1 VQDDAL
7 STLLRGIPHSLLL
20 ENAKKDLWLLVPNTP
35 LKRPTVF
42 TCPFSTE
49 LLAARSDPRWLATMD
64 TRFFVYPV
72 HVSHTFLHSA
82 TLASTFYL
90 LVLALLSRDYL
101 RCSRLLETCEIDVP
115 LGEEERFVFGMVEQ
129 SLHDQHPDAHAIR
142 LKLFVCVW
150 LSGSE
155 GGVGGAGGSGGV
167 GWKND
172 VQGDPWDLCEEYS
185 NYLRKLGHIS
195 APCRLSPE
203 EEEVVYQQ
211 VVFEEKQ
218 RRDPKTGAEG
228 APPKEQINRA
238 KVRKAISDYVAERKK
253 KQAQQQLASG
263 SGASVAAASTSAALD
278 GDDEAPPARAELSFA
293 LPRRDGLTSAWWDW
307 CSKVS
312 SYFASEWSPG
322 LTWSGMV
329 CFARPA
335 ARMRRGVDLIAS
347 TVAEALED
355 GTTGSTHKLG
365 FLFLMDLLL
374 GSSGGVFLD
383 PSDPAGCADCSFSLG
398 RLLAQWGY
406 LKHTGWGEKVPPRP
420 GADML
425 PYAVTAVFA
434 SGFIPTP
441 NNVPFRKMVTSIPA
455 FPPLPVVLPPG
466 PVAEQAMAAG
476 FLLHK
481 KGTPVNQL
489 FVLLAQWSAGFVR
502 MAREWGVLVSRPVVV
517 AETTKQGYADL
528 EEWPS
533 GQPSNTAC
541 KERVIEPFVFRDDDN
556 GREGD
561 KCVLDVEELACLAS
575 RNLDAVDVE
584 EFLVEVSA
592 AGAATNSSEAKLPF
606 DVSSHPTAQTS
617 VARAMLTRME
627 ADVAEY
633 ASQRRSARNYQLK
646 GVTTAELERIARDKS
661 TAGIAD
667 SQARISLLHE
677 KLSALR
683 EGDWVQVC
691 LLRQVLLR
699 LANFV
704 PGLSPASPSA
714 SSNATTASVPALRFA
729 LSRYAGQRFTV
740 SLDYL
745 TALLLS
751 TRAEVDLASLNP
763 FLSPRETRVILRL
776 LAALLLRTSRVG
788 LVDRVLFELEE
799 MRSAMRTL
807 EKKVEL
813 AARARQAPPSGLVM
827 ARSLSGGTQ
836 MLAASSEKDA
846 GDEEGVAQR
855 NPDNEAEAELQELVQ
870 QMSIQSSTLAES
882 LLTARHYMTS
892 GGDGG
897 TDRSDAA
904 SSSSDPLGGAKE
916 KETVSCQWRF
926 DPRFLVFEYLFT
938 ILLRSGQVGLLR
950 SFSSAGYERRNFVA
964 QMLMGGGKSTVV
976 GPLLAMMLADGQT
989 LVTMVVPSAL
999 LPMSRA
1005 LLRARF
1011 SSLVPK
1017 RIHTLSFD
1025 RQTKDDPALV
1035 AKLLY
1040 KLYAARERAG
1050 VVIATAVSVKSLLLK
1065 YLELLVALQAATS
1078 SGTNHLTPGEQEELR
1093 NKNVVAEGL
1102 AQVMAM
1108 WREGVLIL
1116 DEIDLLLHPLKSELN
1131 FPCGPRQALSPA
1143 PNRWELPMHLLD
1155 AFFHAETGHLS
1166 VSAFHELLEAQEILD
1181 QLRET
1186 LERGVALHALQRRP
1200 HIILL
1205 HEAFYH
1211 TSLKPLLG
1219 RWALLWLKAR
1229 GMASIP
1235 EEVLLEYIVLGWS
1248 RREVSEVVQALLGA
1262 AQMVLLN
1269 LAHQWLN
1276 SFLPHVLAKINRVG
1290 YGLLRDEEIAQQDMV
1305 ASSSGGAGVGG
1316 GATSTRRLVAVP
1328 FLAKDV
1334 PSRSSEF
1341 AHAEVIIGLTT
1352 LAYRIEGLRRSD
1364 LRHVIS
1370 TMKQAASMEQGPEHQ
1385 RPSAKRFDMFV
1396 RQARALHARR
1406 RAQREKEQQE
1416 QAAIDASADASPSS
1430 SSSSSA
1436 SAAAAVRRRRLRDR
1450 YAAEASLDARLSK
1463 LRILPLSQFSLA
1475 DPLQLEGL
1483 FHLVRRLPSLLDYY
1497 LGMHLFPSCMHHQL
1511 FNLSAS
1517 GQDLGNGMLFRCSL
1531 GFSGTPS
1538 DLLPLELGKCHYERG
1553 SDGLVLSV
1561 LSDPRVVSY
1570 SIKSGGWS
1578 VRSLL
1583 RDIAQSRSPVFH
1595 SLIDTGALITGME
1608 NKEVALF
1615 LLEAGLHSMDGV
1627 VYLDEHDQQMIL
1639 LRTSGGIPIPASQC
1653 GVAPSRRFSF
1663 FDQIHTTGIDIR
1675 HSPSSVAVL
1684 TLGKDMTFR
1693 DYAQGAFRMR
1703 QIGQGQKLHLYV
1715 IPEVLKLV
1723 ERECNRVGGSG
1734 ATKGADSS
1742 SEQQLQQPPHDADDD
1757 GVLDVS
1763 TSSAVS
1769 VPEPLR
1775 AKFLVHVSAW
1785 LTVNSMR
1792 MEQLQFY
1799 QLCLQNLHSVWRKR
1813 AFDALL
1819 RDSLVPSPSSGG
1831 LASRRHLR
1839 FDLSAP
1845 VLHED
1850 ILWLSECLSLFKVG
1864 VSTSVPDH
1872 LPRSKPF
1879 FAALKTMLSQ
1889 HTPFLAEDSQCLA
1902 VAAVLTAAL
1911 ESDATSGDKGMSRNA
1926 LEQEMVVEQERE
1938 QEQEKHTEV
1947 LRDPRAA
1954 RNEETHQP
1962 WSISKLRSAD
1972 ALAPVPAGGGAPDDG
1987 RLVPSHL
1994 ARSTVHS
2001 HPFYSLASLALD
2013 GRPLPLVFPRWV
2025 LMSHSYF
2032 RQSWALRGGGSMAH
2046 VSHRRL
2052 KNVYVMLEWCP
2063 GMQASVG
2070 AGASA
2075 SSVAAASSSPA
2086 PPASFLAPSSSTP
2099 LQADRWQRAFDLLD
2113 MDGDGLLRGAEIEVL
2128 LRRVLQGL
2136 IDPEEAEAEDE
2147 DDDADG
2153 SADARGKGSPH
2164 ASFFAGVPS
2173 LDRQGLQRLVQA
2185 LTKRPAVEK
2194 LAGFVQLQ
2202 DQERKEDED
2211 DEKDGGGAEQ
2221 GSSGSG
2227 PAARRYTFPSARE
2240 LLSAGGRVEDSGRY
2254 FVVLPLSEAQ
2264 WLRRAV
2270 HTSHPLFRTPSG
2282 LQIALWTLEGHL
2294 LEATPHYRPA
2304 TLPADAAAGAPSS
2317 SQLLSCYQRS
2327 VSLQLGRFLNGELFF
2342 SEAETVALLR
2352 GLGAVHPAHRRT
2364 LLDQVLL
2371 ARHRDHRTVEHTPVA
2386 QALQLDDEAHW
2397 FLLRCL
2403 RVRLRAACEGRGLSL
2418 LQAFHLFDLDGDG
2431 RLDAD
2436 ELWTACDAL
2445 GLAAAVRPGDV
2456 VDLLGEA
2463 TGHEQEEGP
2472 SPARASAAAGSGNS
2486 SKASKAQGQSARNAI
2501 DFTQWA
2507 ALLRTREEAALEAE
2521 GALPFV
2527 GRGDARSDVAA
2538 PASASSIAPAALP
2551 KLTLLRMPAPE
2562 RPLPPPAFVPPVAAT
2577 TQAPSVAAAVPPPS
2591 SIATP
2596 RPAPASTPA
2605 ATPAATTWACAV
2617 CTYLNGAGRTRCEMC
2632 DTPRGS

>member
-1 VQDDAL
+1 
-7 STLLRGIPHSLLL
+7 
-20 ENAKKDLWLLVPNTP
+20 
-35 LKRPTVF
+35 
-42 TCPFSTE
+42 
-49 LLAARSDPRWLATMD
+49 
-64 TRFFVYPV
+64 
-72 HVSHTFLHSA
+72 
-82 TLASTFYL
+82 
-90 LVLALLSRDYL
+90 LLS
-101 RCSRLLETCEIDVP
+101 
-115 LGEEERFVFGMVEQ
+115 
-129 SLHDQHPDAHAIR
+129 
-142 LKLFVCVW
+142 
-150 LSGSE
+150 
-155 GGVGGAGGSGGV
+155 
-167 GWKND
+167 
-172 VQGDPWDLCEEYS
+172 
-185 NYLRKLGHIS
+185 
-195 APCRLSPE
+195 
-203 EEEVVYQQ
+203 
-211 VVFEEKQ
+211 
-218 RRDPKTGAEG
+218 
-228 APPKEQINRA
+228 
-238 KVRKAISDYVAERKK
+238 
-253 KQAQQQLASG
+253 
-263 SGASVAAASTSAALD
+263 
-278 GDDEAPPARAELSFA
+278 
-293 LPRRDGLTSAWWDW
+293 
-307 CSKVS
+307 
-312 SYFASEWSPG
+312 
-322 LTWSGMV
+322 
-329 CFARPA
+329 
-335 ARMRRGVDLIAS
+335 
-347 TVAEALED
+347 
-355 GTTGSTHKLG
+355 
-365 FLFLMDLLL
+365 
-374 GSSGGVFLD
+374 
-383 PSDPAGCADCSFSLG
+383 
-398 RLLAQWGY
+398 
-406 LKHTGWGEKVPPRP
+406 
-420 GADML
+420 
-425 PYAVTAVFA
+425 
-434 SGFIPTP
+434 
-441 NNVPFRKMVTSIPA
+441 
-455 FPPLPVVLPPG
+455 
-466 PVAEQAMAAG
+466 
-476 FLLHK
+476 
-481 KGTPVNQL
+481 
-489 FVLLAQWSAGFVR
+489 
-502 MAREWGVLVSRPVVV
+502 
-517 AETTKQGYADL
+517 
-528 EEWPS
+528 
-533 GQPSNTAC
+533 
-541 KERVIEPFVFRDDDN
+541 
-556 GREGD
+556 
-561 KCVLDVEELACLAS
+561 
-575 RNLDAVDVE
+575 
-584 EFLVEVSA
+584 
-592 AGAATNSSEAKLPF
+592 
-606 DVSSHPTAQTS
+606 
-617 VARAMLTRME
+617 
-627 ADVAEY
+627 
-633 ASQRRSARNYQLK
+633 
-646 GVTTAELERIARDKS
+646 
-661 TAGIAD
+661 
-667 SQARISLLHE
+667 
-677 KLSALR
+677 
-683 EGDWVQVC
+683 
-691 LLRQVLLR
+691 
-699 LANFV
+699 
-704 PGLSPASPSA
+704 
-714 SSNATTASVPALRFA
+714 
-729 LSRYAGQRFTV
+729 
-740 SLDYL
+740 
-745 TALLLS
+745 
-751 TRAEVDLASLNP
+751 
-763 FLSPRETRVILRL
+763 
-776 LAALLLRTSRVG
+776 ALLLRTSRVG

-799 MRSAMRTL
+799 MRGALRVL

-813 AARARQAPPSGLVM
+813 AARAVGRAPPSGVVM

-836 MLAASSEKDA
+836 MLAASAEKDA
-846 GDEEGVAQR
+846 VEGDAAQH
-855 NPDNEAEAELQELVQ
+855 NPDSEAEAELQELVQ

-892 GGDGG
+892 GGDGEA
-897 TDRSDAA
+897 DRSDAA
-904 SSSSDPLGGAKE
+904 SSSSSDSHDGANE
-916 KETVSCQWRF
+916 KCQWRF

-938 ILLRSGQVGLLR
+938 ILLRSGQVGLLH

-1078 SGTNHLTPGEQEELR
+1078 SGTNHLTPGELEELR

-1181 QLRET
+1181 QLRGA

-1235 EEVLLEYIVLGWS
+1235 EEVLLEYIVSGWS
-1248 RREVSEVVQALLGA
+1248 RSEVAEVVQALLGG

-1290 YGLLRDEEIAQQDMV
+1290 YGLLRDEEIAQQDLV
-1305 ASSSGGAGVGG
+1305 ASSSGGAGGG

-1416 QAAIDASADASPSS
+1416 QAAIDASADAS

-1436 SAAAAVRRRRLRDR
+1436 AAAIRRRRLRDR

-1497 LGMHLFPSCMHHQL
+1497 LGMHLFPSCMHHHL

-1615 LLEAGLHSMDGV
+1615 LLEAGLGSMDGV

-1675 HSPSSVAVL
+1675 HSPSSTAVL

-1723 ERECNRVGGSG
+1723 ERECNRLQGGSG
-1734 ATKGADSS
+1734 ATQGADSS
-1742 SEQQLQQPPHDADDD
+1742 SAAASEQQLQQPQHDADED
-1757 GVLDVS
+1757 GVLDVP
-1763 TSSAVS
+1763 TSSAAS

-1785 LTVNSMR
+1785 LTINSMR

-1813 AFDALL
+1813 AFAALL
-1819 RDSLVPSPSSGG
+1819 RDSLVPSGSSGG
-1831 LASRRHLR
+1831 LSSRRHLR

-1962 WSISKLRSAD
+1962 WSILKLRSAD

-2001 HPFYSLASLALD
+2001 HPFYSMASLALD
-2013 GRPLPLVFPRWV
+2013 GRPLPLVFPRWM

-2046 VSHRRL
+2046 ASHRRL

-2063 GMQASVG
+2063 GTQA
-2070 AGASA
+2070 ADGASA
-2075 SSVAAASSSPA
+2075 SSSSAAGASSSPA
-2086 PPASFLAPSSSTP
+2086 PPPSFLPPSSSTP

-2136 IDPEEAEAEDE
+2136 IDPGEAEAEDE
-2147 DDDADG
+2147 DNGGDG
-2153 SADARGKGSPH
+2153 SADERGKGSPR

-2173 LDRQGLQRLVQA
+2173 LDRQGLHRLVQA

-2202 DQERKEDED
+2202 DQERKDDDDE
-2211 DEKDGGGAEQ
+2211 EKDGGGGGGEQ
-2221 GSSGSG
+2221 GSSASGSS
-2227 PAARRYTFPSARE
+2227 PCCYSFPSARE
-2240 LLSAGGRVEDSGRY
+2240 LLSAGGRVEDAGRY

-2270 HTSHPLFRTPSG
+2270 HTAHPLFRAASG
-2282 LQIALWTLEGHL
+2282 PQIALWTLEGHL

-2304 TLPADAAAGAPSS
+2304 TLPTDAAAGASLS
-2317 SQLLSCYQRS
+2317 SQVLSGYQRS

-2342 SEAETVALLR
+2342 SEAEIVALLR

-2364 LLDQVLL
+2364 LLDQLLL

-2445 GLAAAVRPGDV
+2445 GLVAAVRPGDV

-2463 TGHEQEEGP
+2463 TGHEQEESL
-2472 SPARASAAAGSGNS
+2472 SPARASAAAGSGNR
-2486 SKASKAQGQSARNAI
+2486 SKTRKAQGQSDRKAI

-2521 GALPFV
+2521 GALPLV
-2527 GRGDARSDVAA
+2527 GRGDARPDVAA
-2538 PASASSIAPAALP
+2538 PFCASSTAPTALP

-2577 TQAPSVAAAVPPPS
+2577 TQAPSVAAAAPPPS
-2591 SIATP
+2591 SIAAP
-2596 RPAPASTPA
+2596 RPALALTPA
-2605 ATPAATTWACAV
+2605 AAPAAMNWACAV
-2617 CTYLNGAGRTRCEMC
+2617 CTYLNGAGRSRCEMC